1 MATIRSQ
8 MVLNDGISGVLRK
21 INTALNTTLNA
32 FEQVQR
38 ASGRAVDTAQIQ
50 AARAALVQANREVD
64 EMAEGYRRAAEQEEI
79 LNKGLRNGT
88 NAAGGLLG
96 KVKGIVA
103 TLAAGAGIKALLGL
117 SDKLTSTTARLSF
130 LVDDGGSVDE
140 LEQKIMASAQ
150 RSRAAYLD
158 TASAIASMG
167 ANAGRA
173 FESNDELIAFMEQVN
188 KQFVI
193 GGATAEGQS
202 AAMLQLTQAM
212 AAGALRGEELNSIL
226 ENAPGI
232 ARAIESYMG
241 VAEGSIKS
249 YAEEGLITADVVK
262 NALLSVADETN
273 AKFESMPMTWAQICT
288 KMQNTALAAFEP
300 VLTRLNQVANS
311 AQFNTV
317 IDGAINGLAM
327 LASVATGVLD
337 LLINGASFVV
347 DNWSWISPIVYGL
360 VAAFIAYNAVAL
372 ITNGINAAMALAEGV
387 KAAALMMS
395 TGATFAQTA
404 AQYGLNAALLAC
416 PITWIVVLV
425 IALVAAIYAA
435 CSAIA
440 KFTGIA
446 NSGFGVICGGINV
459 VVQFFVN
466 LGLTIANIALG
477 IWNALGA
484 CAQNIGIAFG
494 NVISGV
500 QAWFYNLLSTA
511 LTVVAGICEAL
522 NKLPFVD
529 FDYSGITNAAS
540 DYAAKAAEASGN
552 IQDFVSIGDAFNEGM
567 STFDTWQDGW
577 VGDAF
582 NAGANWGDGVASGIS
597 DAVGG
602 LFDMDLGA
610 ATDYGASGLGTGGYG
625 DFAMDDLLGNT
636 GQTAANTG
644 AAADALST
652 STEELEYLRD
662 IAERDAIN
670 RFTTA
675 EVRIDMTGISKNN
688 RPGLENQGFGRF
700 FPFFPLYS
708 FITSLIKPS
717 MRWALSCLIC
727 SVKWAYLSRVKAA
740 VAWPRLLWMVFISS
754 PARIALTA

>member
-50 AARAALVQANREVD
+50 AARAALVEANREVD
-64 EMAEGYRRAAEQEEI
+64 DMAEGYRRAAQQEEV

-88 NAAGGLLG
+88 SAADGLLG

-103 TLAAGAGIKALLGL
+103 TLAAGAGAKALLGL
-117 SDKLTSTTARLSF
+117 SDKLTSPTARLSF

-404 AQYGLNAALLAC
+404 AQYGLNAALAAC
-416 PITWIVVLV
+416 PITWIVVAV

-446 NSGFGVICGGINV
+446 NSGFGVIAGGINV
-459 VVQFFVN
+459 VIQFFVN
-466 LGLTIANIALG
+466 LGLTVANIALG

-484 CAQNIGIAFG
+484 CAQNIGIAFS

-500 QAWFYNLLSTA
+500 QSWFYNLLSTA

-522 NKLPFVD
+522 NKLPFVE

-540 DYAAKAAEASGN
+540 DYASKAAEASGN
-552 IQDFVSIGDAFNEGM
+552 IKDFVSVGDAFSEGM
-567 STFDTWQDGW
+567 STFDTWQSGW
-577 VGDAF
+577 VSDAF
-582 NAGANWGDGVASGIS
+582 NAGANWGDGVASGVS
-597 DAVGG
+597 DAVSG

-610 ATDYGASGLGTGGYG
+610 ATDYGAGGLGTGGYG

-675 EVRIDMTGISKNN
+675 EVKIDMTGMQNRIEGGADLDGVIST
-688 RPGLENQGFGRF
+688 LTDGF
-700 FPFFPLYS
+700 
-708 FITSLIKPS
+708 TE
-717 MRWALSCLIC
+717 AL
-727 SVKWAYLSRVKAA
+727 
-740 VAWPRLLWMVFISS
+740 
-754 PARIALTA
+754 LTAAEGVHA

>member
-38 ASGRAVDTAQIQ
+38 ASGRAVDTAEIQ
-50 AARAALVQANREVD
+50 AARAALVQANAQVD
-64 EMAEGYRRAAEQEEI
+64 QMAEGYRRAAEQEEI

-88 NAAGGLLG
+88 NAADGLLG

-103 TLAAGAGIKALLGL
+103 TLAAGAGAKALLGL
-117 SDKLTSTTARLSF
+117 SDKLTSTMARLSF
-130 LVDDGGSVDE
+130 IVDDGGTVDE

-167 ANAGRA
+167 ANAGSA

-241 VAEGSIKS
+241 IAEGSIKS
-249 YAEEGLITADVVK
+249 YAEQGAITAEVVK
-262 NALLSVADETN
+262 NALLSAAEDTYDEMGNLIEGTN
-273 AKFESMPMTWAQICT
+273 SKFESMPKTWAQIWIG
-288 KMQNTALAAFEP
+288 MQNTALAAFNP
-300 VLTRLNQVANS
+300 ILTKLNQVANS
-311 AQFNTV
+311 APFNTV
-317 IDGAINGLAM
+317 INGAIYGLTA
-327 LASVATGVLD
+327 LATVATGVLD
-337 LLINGASFVV
+337 ILINGAAFVV

-360 VAAFIAYNAVAL
+360 VGAFIAYNAVAL
-372 ITNGINAAMALAEGV
+372 ITNGINT
-387 KAAALMMS
+387 AAAAIDAVRAARLAM
-395 TGATFAQTA
+395 TTA
-404 AQYGLNAALLAC
+404 AQYGLNAALAAC

-484 CAQNIGIAFG
+484 CAQNIGIAFS

-522 NKLPFVD
+522 NKLPFVE

-552 IQDFVSIGDAFNEGM
+552 IQDFVSVGDAFNEGM
-567 STFDTWQDGW
+567 STFDTWQNGW

-610 ATDYGASGLGTGGYG
+610 ATDYGAGGLGTGGYG

-675 EVRIDMTGISKNN
+675 EVRIDMTGMTNRIEGGADLDGVIST
-688 RPGLENQGFGRF
+688 LTDGF
-700 FPFFPLYS
+700 
-708 FITSLIKPS
+708 TE
-717 MRWALSCLIC
+717 AL
-727 SVKWAYLSRVKAA
+727 
-740 VAWPRLLWMVFISS
+740 
-754 PARIALTA
+754 LTAAEGVHA

>member
-1 MATIRSQ
+1 MAGAQFLKDGGELVATIRSQ

-50 AARAALVQANREVD
+50 AARAALVQANNEVD
-64 EMAEGYRRAAEQEEI
+64 QMADAYRRAAEQEEV

-88 NAAGGLLG
+88 SAADGLLG

-103 TLAAGAGIKALLGL
+103 TLAAGAGIKSLLGM

-130 LVDDGGSVDE
+130 IVDDGGSVDA

-150 RSRAAYLD
+150 RSRASYLD

-167 ANAGRA
+167 SNAGRA
-173 FESNDELIAFMEQVN
+173 FGSNDELIGFMELIN
-188 KQFVI
+188 KSFVI
-193 GGATAEGQS
+193 GGASAEGQA

-226 ENAPGI
+226 ENAPSI

-241 VAEGSIKS
+241 IAEGSIKQ
-249 YAEEGLITADVVK
+249 YAEEGLVTAEVVK
-262 NALLSVADETN
+262 NAMFASADDIN
-273 AKFESMPMTWAQICT
+273 AKFESMPMTWGQIAT
-288 KMQNTALAAFEP
+288 KMQNTALAAFDP

-317 IDGAINGLAM
+317 INGAINGLAM
-327 LASVATGVLD
+327 LATVATGVLD
-337 LLINGASFVV
+337 LLINGAAFVV

-360 VAAFIAYNAVAL
+360 VGAFIAYNAVAL
-372 ITNGINAAMALAEGV
+372 ITNGINT
-387 KAAALMMS
+387 AAAAIDAVRAARLAMTTVA
-395 TGATFAQTA
+395 TGAQTTATFAQTA
-404 AQYGLNAALLAC
+404 AQYGLNAALAAC

-484 CAQNIGIAFG
+484 CAQNIGIAFS

-522 NKLPFVD
+522 NKLPFVE

-552 IQDFVSIGDAFNEGM
+552 IQDFVSVGDAFNEGM
-567 STFDTWQDGW
+567 STFDTWQNGW

-610 ATDYGASGLGTGGYG
+610 ATDYGAGGLGTGGYG

-652 STEELEYLRD
+652 STEELAYLRD

-675 EVRIDMTGISKNN
+675 EVKIDMTGMTNRIEGGADLDGVISV
-688 RPGLENQGFGRF
+688 LTDGF
-700 FPFFPLYS
+700 
-708 FITSLIKPS
+708 TE
-717 MRWALSCLIC
+717 AL
-727 SVKWAYLSRVKAA
+727 
-740 VAWPRLLWMVFISS
+740 
-754 PARIALTA
+754 LTAAEGVHA

>member
-1 MATIRSQ
+1 

-64 EMAEGYRRAAEQEEI
+64 EMAEGYRQAAEQEEI

-117 SDKLTSTTARLSF
+117 SDKLTSTTARLNF
-130 LVDDGGSVDE
+130 LVDDGGSVE
-140 LEQKIMASAQ
+140 ALEQKIMASAQ
-150 RSRAAYLD
+150 RSRSAYLD

-167 ANAGRA
+167 SNAGRA
-173 FESNDELIAFMEQVN
+173 FSNNDGLIGFMELIN
-188 KQFVI
+188 KSFVI
-193 GGATAEGQS
+193 GGASAEGQA

-241 VAEGSIKS
+241 IAEGSIKQ
-249 YAEEGLITADVVK
+249 YAEQGLITAEVVK
-262 NALLSVADETN
+262 NAMFASADEIN
-273 AKFESMPMTWAQICT
+273 AKFESMPLTWAQIAT
-288 KMQNTALAAFEP
+288 KMQNTALAAFDP

-317 IDGAINGLAM
+317 INGAINGLAM
-327 LASVATGVLD
+327 LATVATGVLD
-337 LLINGASFVV
+337 LLINGAAFVV

-435 CSAIA
+435 CAAIA

-484 CAQNIGIAFG
+484 CAQNIGIAFS

-522 NKLPFVD
+522 NKLPFVE

-675 EVRIDMTGISKNN
+675 EVRIDMTGMTNRIEGGADLDGVIST
-688 RPGLENQGFGRF
+688 LTDGF
-700 FPFFPLYS
+700 
-708 FITSLIKPS
+708 TE
-717 MRWALSCLIC
+717 AL
-727 SVKWAYLSRVKAA
+727 
-740 VAWPRLLWMVFISS
+740 
-754 PARIALTA
+754 LTAAEGVHA

>member
-1 MATIRSQ
+1 

-50 AARAALVQANREVD
+50 AARAALVEANREVD
-64 EMAEGYRRAAEQEEI
+64 DMAEGYRRAAQQEEV

-88 NAAGGLLG
+88 SAADGLLG

-103 TLAAGAGIKALLGL
+103 TLAAGAGAKALLGL

-300 VLTRLNQVANS
+300 VLTQLNQVANS

-404 AQYGLNAALLAC
+404 AQYGLNAALAAC
-416 PITWIVVLV
+416 PITWIVVAV

-446 NSGFGVICGGINV
+446 NSGFGVIAGGINV
-459 VVQFFVN
+459 VIQFFVN
-466 LGLTIANIALG
+466 LGLTVANIALG

-484 CAQNIGIAFG
+484 CAQNIGIAFS

-500 QAWFYNLLSTA
+500 QSWFYNLLSTA

-522 NKLPFVD
+522 NKLPFVE

-540 DYAAKAAEASGN
+540 DYASKAAEASGN
-552 IQDFVSIGDAFNEGM
+552 IKDFVSVGDAFSEGM
-567 STFDTWQDGW
+567 STFDTWQSGW
-577 VGDAF
+577 VSDAF
-582 NAGANWGDGVASGIS
+582 NAGANWGDGVASGVS
-597 DAVGG
+597 DAVSG
-602 LFDMDLGA
+602 LFDFDLGA
-610 ATDYGASGLGTGGYG
+610 ATDYGTGLGTGSNYG

-675 EVRIDMTGISKNN
+675 EVRIDMTGMTNRIEGGADLDGVIST
-688 RPGLENQGFGRF
+688 LTDGF
-700 FPFFPLYS
+700 
-708 FITSLIKPS
+708 TE
-717 MRWALSCLIC
+717 AL
-727 SVKWAYLSRVKAA
+727 
-740 VAWPRLLWMVFISS
+740 
-754 PARIALTA
+754 LTAAEGVHA

>member
-8 MVLNDGISGVLRK
+8 MVLNDGISGVLMKMNR
-21 INTALNTTLNA
+21 ALNTTLNA

-38 ASGRAVDTAQIQ
+38 ASGRAVDATQIQ
-50 AARAALVQANREVD
+50 AARAALVQANNEV
-64 EMAEGYRRAAEQEEI
+64 EQMAEGYRRAAEQEEV
-79 LNKGLRNGT
+79 LNRGLRNG
-88 NAAGGLLG
+88 NSAAGGLLG

-103 TLAAGAGIKALLGL
+103 TLAAGAGLKALTGL

-130 LVDDGGSVDE
+130 MVDDGGSVDA

-150 RSRAAYLD
+150 RSRSYYLD

-167 ANAGRA
+167 SNAGRA
-173 FESNDELIAFMEQVN
+173 FGNNDELIGFMELIN
-188 KQFVI
+188 KSFVI
-193 GGATAEGQS
+193 GGASAEGQS

-226 ENAPGI
+226 ENAPSI

-241 VAEGSIKS
+241 IAEGSIKQ
-249 YAEEGLITADVVK
+249 YAEQGLVTAEVVK
-262 NALLSVADETN
+262 NAMFASADEIN
-273 AKFESMPMTWAQICT
+273 AKFESMPMTWGQIAT
-288 KMQNTALAAFEP
+288 KMQNTALAAFDP

-317 IDGAINGLAM
+317 INGAINGLAM
-327 LASVATGVLD
+327 LATVATGVLD

-347 DNWSWISPIVYGL
+347 ENWSWISPIVYGL
-360 VAAFIAYNAVAL
+360 VAAFIAYNTVAL
-372 ITNGINAAMALAEGV
+372 ITNGINGIMTLAEGV

-395 TGATFAQTA
+395 TGAT
-404 AQYGLNAALLAC
+404 
-416 PITWIVVLV
+416 
-425 IALVAAIYAA
+425 YAA

-446 NSGFGVICGGINV
+446 NSGFGVIAGGINV
-459 VVQFFVN
+459 VIQFFVN
-466 LGLTIANIALG
+466 LGLTVANIALG

-494 NVISGV
+494 NVIAGV
-500 QAWFYNLLSTA
+500 QSWFYNLLSTA

-522 NKLPFVD
+522 NKLPFVE

-552 IQDFVSIGDAFNEGM
+552 MQDFVSVGDAFNEGM
-567 STFDTWQDGW
+567 STFETWQDGW

-582 NAGANWGDGVASGIS
+582 DAGANWGDGVAAGVS
-597 DAVGG
+597 DAIGG

-610 ATDYGASGLGTGGYG
+610 ATDYGTGMGN
-625 DFAMDDLLGNT
+625 FALDDIADYT

-652 STEELEYLRD
+652 STEELAYLRD

-675 EVRIDMTGISKNN
+675 EVKIDMTGMTNRIEGGADLDGVISV
-688 RPGLENQGFGRF
+688 LTDGF
-700 FPFFPLYS
+700 
-708 FITSLIKPS
+708 TE
-717 MRWALSCLIC
+717 AL
-727 SVKWAYLSRVKAA
+727 
-740 VAWPRLLWMVFISS
+740 
-754 PARIALTA
+754 LTAAEGVHA

>member
-50 AARAALVQANREVD
+50 AARAALVEANREVD
-64 EMAEGYRRAAEQEEI
+64 DMAEGYRRAAQQEEV

-88 NAAGGLLG
+88 SAADGLLG

-103 TLAAGAGIKALLGL
+103 TLAAGAGAKALLGL

-130 LVDDGGSVDE
+130 LVDDGGSVDK

-404 AQYGLNAALLAC
+404 AQYGLNAALAAC
-416 PITWIVVLV
+416 PITWIVVAV

-446 NSGFGVICGGINV
+446 NSGFGVIAGGINV
-459 VVQFFVN
+459 VIQFFVN
-466 LGLTIANIALG
+466 LGLTVANIALG

-484 CAQNIGIAFG
+484 CAQNIGIAFS
-494 NVISGV
+494 NVIFGV
-500 QAWFYNLLSTA
+500 QSWFYNLLSTA

-522 NKLPFVD
+522 NKLPFVE

-540 DYAAKAAEASGN
+540 DYASKAAEASGN
-552 IQDFVSIGDAFNEGM
+552 IKDFVSVGDAFSEGM
-567 STFDTWQDGW
+567 STFDTWQSGW
-577 VGDAF
+577 VSDAF
-582 NAGANWGDGVASGIS
+582 NAGANWGDGVASGVS
-597 DAVGG
+597 DAVSG
-602 LFDMDLGA
+602 LFDFDLGA
-610 ATDYGASGLGTGGYG
+610 ATDYGTGLGTGSNYG

-675 EVRIDMTGISKNN
+675 EVRIDMTGMTNRIEGGADLDGVIST
-688 RPGLENQGFGRF
+688 LTDGF
-700 FPFFPLYS
+700 
-708 FITSLIKPS
+708 TE
-717 MRWALSCLIC
+717 AL
-727 SVKWAYLSRVKAA
+727 
-740 VAWPRLLWMVFISS
+740 
-754 PARIALTA
+754 LTAAEGVHA

>member
-50 AARAALVQANREVD
+50 AARAALVEANREVD
-64 EMAEGYRRAAEQEEI
+64 DMAEGYRRAAQQEEV

-88 NAAGGLLG
+88 SAADGLLG

-103 TLAAGAGIKALLGL
+103 TLAAGAGAKALLGL

-140 LEQKIMASAQ
+140 QEQKIMASAQ

-337 LLINGASFVV
+337 LLINGAAFVV

-395 TGATFAQTA
+395 TRATLAQTA
-404 AQYGLNAALLAC
+404 ALAAC
-416 PITWIVVLV
+416 PITWIVVAV

-446 NSGFGVICGGINV
+446 NSGFGVIAGGINV
-459 VVQFFVN
+459 VIQFFVN
-466 LGLTIANIALG
+466 LGLTVANIALG

-484 CAQNIGIAFG
+484 CAQNIGIAFS

-500 QAWFYNLLSTA
+500 QSWFYNLLSTA

-522 NKLPFVD
+522 NKLPFVE

-540 DYAAKAAEASGN
+540 DYASKAAEASGN
-552 IQDFVSIGDAFNEGM
+552 IKDFVSVGDAFSEGM
-567 STFDTWQDGW
+567 STFDTWQSGW
-577 VGDAF
+577 VSDAF
-582 NAGANWGDGVASGIS
+582 NAGANWGDGVASGVS
-597 DAVGG
+597 DAVSG

-610 ATDYGASGLGTGGYG
+610 ATDYGAGGLGTGGYG

-675 EVRIDMTGISKNN
+675 EVKIDMTGMQNRIEGGADLDGVIST
-688 RPGLENQGFGRF
+688 LTDGF
-700 FPFFPLYS
+700 
-708 FITSLIKPS
+708 TE
-717 MRWALSCLIC
+717 AL
-727 SVKWAYLSRVKAA
+727 
-740 VAWPRLLWMVFISS
+740 
-754 PARIALTA
+754 LTAAEGVHA

>member
-1 MATIRSQ
+1 
-8 MVLNDGISGVLRK
+8 
-21 INTALNTTLNA
+21 
-32 FEQVQR
+32 
-38 ASGRAVDTAQIQ
+38 
-50 AARAALVQANREVD
+50 
-64 EMAEGYRRAAEQEEI
+64 
-79 LNKGLRNGT
+79 
-88 NAAGGLLG
+88 
-96 KVKGIVA
+96 
-103 TLAAGAGIKALLGL
+103 
-117 SDKLTSTTARLSF
+117 
-130 LVDDGGSVDE
+130 
-140 LEQKIMASAQ
+140 MASAQ
-150 RSRAAYLD
+150 RSRSAYLD

-167 ANAGRA
+167 ANAGSA
-173 FESNDELIAFMEQVN
+173 FESNDELIAFMEQIN

-241 VAEGSIKS
+241 VAEGSIKQ
-249 YAEEGLITADVVK
+249 YAEQGLITAEVVK
-262 NALLSVADETN
+262 NAMFAAADETN
-273 AKFESMPMTWAQICT
+273 AKFESMPLTWAQIAT
-288 KMQNTALAAFEP
+288 KMQNTALAAFDP

-317 IDGAINGLAM
+317 INGAINGLAM
-327 LASVATGVLD
+327 LATVATGVLD
-337 LLINGASFVV
+337 LLINGAAFVV

-484 CAQNIGIAFG
+484 CAQNIGIAFS

-522 NKLPFVD
+522 NKLPFVE

-552 IQDFVSIGDAFNEGM
+552 IQDFVSVGDAFNEGM
-567 STFDTWQDGW
+567 STFDTWQNGW

-610 ATDYGASGLGTGGYG
+610 ATDYGAGGLGTGGYG

-675 EVRIDMTGISKNN
+675 EVRIDMTGMTNRIEGGADLDGVIST
-688 RPGLENQGFGRF
+688 LTDGF
-700 FPFFPLYS
+700 
-708 FITSLIKPS
+708 TE
-717 MRWALSCLIC
+717 AL
-727 SVKWAYLSRVKAA
+727 
-740 VAWPRLLWMVFISS
+740 
-754 PARIALTA
+754 LTAAEGVHA

>member
-1 MATIRSQ
+1 

-50 AARAALVQANREVD
+50 AARAALVQANNEVD
-64 EMAEGYRRAAEQEEI
+64 QMADAYRRAAEQEEV
-79 LNKGLRNGT
+79 LNRGLRNG
-88 NAAGGLLG
+88 NSAASGMLG
-96 KVKGIVA
+96 TVKNIVA
-103 TLAAGAGIKALLGL
+103 TLAAGAGLKALTGL

-130 LVDDGGSVDE
+130 IVDDGGSVDA

-150 RSRAAYLD
+150 RSRSYYMD

-167 ANAGRA
+167 SNARRA
-173 FESNDELIAFMEQVN
+173 FGNNDELIGFMELIN
-188 KQFVI
+188 KSFVI
-193 GGATAEGQS
+193 GGASAEGQS

-226 ENAPGI
+226 ENAPSI

-241 VAEGSIKS
+241 IAEGSIKQ
-249 YAEEGLITADVVK
+249 YAEEGLVTAEVVK
-262 NALLSVADETN
+262 NAMFASADEIN
-273 AKFESMPMTWAQICT
+273 AKFESMPMTWAQIAT
-288 KMQNTALAAFEP
+288 KMQNTALAAFDP

-317 IDGAINGLAM
+317 INGAINGLAM
-327 LASVATGVLD
+327 LATVATGVLD

-347 DNWSWISPIVYGL
+347 ENWSWISPIVYGL

-372 ITNGINAAMALAEGV
+372 ITNGINGIMALAEGV

-395 TGATFAQTA
+395 TGATFAATA

-494 NVISGV
+494 NVIAEV
-500 QAWFYNLLSTA
+500 QSWFYNLLSTA

-522 NKLPFVD
+522 NKLPFVE

-552 IQDFVSIGDAFNEGM
+552 MQDFVSVGDAFNEGM
-567 STFDTWQDGW
+567 STFETWQDGW
-577 VGDAF
+577 AGDAF
-582 NAGANWGDGVASGIS
+582 DAGANWGDGVAAGVS
-597 DAVGG
+597 DAIGG

-610 ATDYGASGLGTGGYG
+610 ATDYGTGMGDLGG
-625 DFAMDDLLGNT
+625 FALDDIAGNT
-636 GQTAANTG
+636 GETAANTG
-644 AAADALST
+644 AAADALT
-652 STEELEYLRD
+652 ATTEELEYLRD

-675 EVRIDMTGISKNN
+675 EVKIDMTGMTNRIEGGADLDGVISV
-688 RPGLENQGFGRF
+688 LTDGF
-700 FPFFPLYS
+700 
-708 FITSLIKPS
+708 TE
-717 MRWALSCLIC
+717 AL
-727 SVKWAYLSRVKAA
+727 
-740 VAWPRLLWMVFISS
+740 
-754 PARIALTA
+754 LTAAEGVHA

>member
-117 SDKLTSTTARLSF
+117 SDKMTSTTARLNF
-130 LVDDGGSVDE
+130 LVDDGGSVE
-140 LEQKIMASAQ
+140 ALEQKIMASAQ

-360 VAAFIAYNAVAL
+360 
-372 ITNGINAAMALAEGV
+372 
-387 KAAALMMS
+387 AAALMMS

-404 AQYGLNAALLAC
+404 AQYGLNAALAAC
-416 PITWIVVLV
+416 PITRIVVAV

-446 NSGFGVICGGINV
+446 NSGFGVIAGGINV
-459 VVQFFVN
+459 VIQFFVN
-466 LGLTIANIALG
+466 LGLTVANIALG

-484 CAQNIGIAFG
+484 CAQNIGIAFS

-500 QAWFYNLLSTA
+500 QSWFYNLLSTA

-522 NKLPFVD
+522 NKLPFVE

-540 DYAAKAAEASGN
+540 DYASKAAEASGN
-552 IQDFVSIGDAFNEGM
+552 IKDFVSVGDAFSEGM
-567 STFDTWQDGW
+567 STFDTWQSGW
-577 VGDAF
+577 VSDAF
-582 NAGANWGDGVASGIS
+582 NAGANWGDGVASGVS
-597 DAVGG
+597 DAVSG

-610 ATDYGASGLGTGGYG
+610 ATDYGAGGLGTGGYG

-675 EVRIDMTGISKNN
+675 EVKIDMTGMQNRIEGGADLDGVIST
-688 RPGLENQGFGRF
+688 LTDGF
-700 FPFFPLYS
+700 
-708 FITSLIKPS
+708 TE
-717 MRWALSCLIC
+717 AL
-727 SVKWAYLSRVKAA
+727 
-740 VAWPRLLWMVFISS
+740 
-754 PARIALTA
+754 LTAAEGVHA

>member
-50 AARAALVQANREVD
+50 AARAALVEANREVD
-64 EMAEGYRRAAEQEEI
+64 DMAEGYRRAAQQEEV

-88 NAAGGLLG
+88 SAADGLLG

-103 TLAAGAGIKALLGL
+103 TLAAGAGAKALLGL

-484 CAQNIGIAFG
+484 CAQNIGIAFS

-522 NKLPFVD
+522 NKLPFVE

-552 IQDFVSIGDAFNEGM
+552 IQDFVSVGDAFNEGM

-610 ATDYGASGLGTGGYG
+610 ATDYGAGGLGTGGYG

-652 STEELEYLRD
+652 STDELEYLRD

-675 EVRIDMTGISKNN
+675 EVRIDMTGMTNRIEGGADLDGVIST
-688 RPGLENQGFGRF
+688 LTDGF
-700 FPFFPLYS
+700 
-708 FITSLIKPS
+708 TE
-717 MRWALSCLIC
+717 AL
-727 SVKWAYLSRVKAA
+727 
-740 VAWPRLLWMVFISS
+740 
-754 PARIALTA
+754 LTAAEGVHA